1 MFSIPIDAVI
11 PYVGNARTHSDAQI
25 SQIAAS
31 IREFGWT
38 NPILIDAKN
47 TIIAG
52 HGRLQAARMLGMTE
66 VPAIRLGHLTKAQQK
81 ALNIADNRIAM
92 SAGWDLDL
100 LSLELSSLE
109 DDGFNLDIL
118 GFDEGELDSM
128 FVDADNMGPE
138 EPADTSKLDDS
149 APPPPKNPV
158 ARPGD
163 VWLLNAKVNVK
174 HRLIVG
180 DSTDAATL
188 DKLLG
193 KDVRAAML
201 VTSPPYWAKQA
212 YDDAPGIQG
221 AADFCARVAEAWASR
236 IRRRIVINTGTT
248 VETSIDPKGRPGV
261 RILLDA
267 MWTAA
272 MSSAGWDLRNRR
284 VWVKSGPNP
293 NTAPHIDSV
302 DQSWETM
309 LTYWRA
315 GHTEGGQERVSEPWS
330 IAGFFD
336 DIKGVGKDVVGDD
349 HPCPYPVE
357 LPRRFI
363 LLYSKPGDVV
373 AEPFAGSGT
382 TILAGELTG
391 RSVHASELS
400 PAYVDVAILRWQELT
415 GVQAIL
421 EATGETFDEVRAYRV
436 VEDEFEELDEP
447 EDEEDAA

>member
-1 MFSIPIDAVI
+1 LGDLQDA
-11 PYVGNARTHSDAQI
+11 G
-25 SQIAAS
+25 
-31 IREFGWT
+31 F
-38 NPILIDAKN
+38 
-47 TIIAG
+47 
-52 HGRLQAARMLGMTE
+52 
-66 VPAIRLGHLTKAQQK
+66 
-81 ALNIADNRIAM
+81 
-92 SAGWDLDL
+92 DL
-100 LSLELSSLE
+100 LKT
-109 DDGFNLDIL
+109 
-118 GFDEGELDSM
+118 GFDEDELDA
-128 FVDADNMGPE
+128 FLNGVAVDPIE
-138 EPADTSKLDDS
+138 EEDTSKLDDS

-158 ARPGD
+158 SRPGD
-163 VWLLNAKVNVK
+163 IWLLNAKVK
-174 HRLIVG
+174 HRLVCG
-180 DSTDAATL
+180 DSTDADTL
-188 DKLLG
+188 DRLLG
-193 KDVRAAML
+193 KDVRAAMM

-221 AADFCARVAEAWASR
+221 AADFCAKVAEAWAGR

-315 GHTEGGQERVSEPWS
+315 GHTEGGQERVSEAWS
-330 IAGFFD
+330 IAGYFD

-382 TILAGELTG
+382 TLLAGEVTG
-391 RSVHASELS
+391 RSVHASELN
-400 PAYVDVAILRWQELT
+400 PAYVDVSIARWQSLT
-415 GVQAIL
+415 GCQAIL
-421 EATGETFDEVRAYRV
+421 EATGETFDEVRSYRV

-447 EDEEDAA
+447 EEEDAA